1 MTDVVLDGVDKVY
14 PGGVAA
20 VRNIR
25 LKINDGELFVLL
37 GPSGC
42 GKSTILRMIAG
53 LEEITNGDIWLNG
66 AIANDLPPRERN
78 VAMVFQE
85 GALYPHRTVKG
96 NMLFPLQVSGDDRV
110 EANAKVQELAR
121 ALGIN
126 SMIDRL
132 PRTLSGGQRQR
143 AAIGRAL
150 VREPSLFLLD
160 EPLSSLDAGL
170 RTELRVE
177 ISALVRSTGTTTVYV
192 THDQVEAMTMADRM
206 AVLRDGVL
214 EDVGTPEQIYQ
225 DPATVFVAAFLS
237 SPPINLLQGTLWT
250 VEDEGLL
257 IDFGAQR
264 LMIPWDDPRT
274 SSLIS
279 HQGRPVTVAIRPDNL
294 IPVAPGSPA
303 KPGTVLS
310 GQVRALEFH
319 GHEWLAYAEAGITT
333 VDPNTVGRPAPA
345 TPPQPERPTLRER
358 LRTLLGPPQ
367 RQEQEQA
374 VEEHVG
380 GHHRR
385 PDLMFRIAPGDRPNR
400 GDRVALAVD
409 LDRILF
415 FGADGRRVTPVHRH
429 QTAPPR
435 VHRPEH
441 AGQEAPHA
449 HDGPGRR

>member
-14 PGGVAA
+14 PGGQVA
-20 VRNIR
+20 VRNVR
-25 LKINDGELFVLL
+25 LRINDGELFVLL

-53 LEEITNGDIWLNG
+53 LEEITAGDLWLNG
-66 AIANDLPPRERN
+66 TVANDLAPRERN

-96 NMLFPLQVSGDDRV
+96 NMMFPLEVSGDDRA
-110 EANAKVQELAR
+110 EASAKVVELAR

-126 SMIDRL
+126 TMIDRL

-150 VREPSLFLLD
+150 IREPSLFLMD

-177 ISALVRSTGTTTVYV
+177 IAALVRSSGTTTVYV

-214 EDVGTPEQIYQ
+214 EDVGTPEQIYE
-225 DPATVFVAAFLS
+225 DPGTVFVAAFLS
-237 SPPINLLQGTLWT
+237 SPPINLLQATLWA
-250 VEDEGLL
+250 VEGEGLVL
-257 IDFGAQR
+257 DLGPQR
-264 LMIPWDDPRT
+264 LTLPWDDPRA
-274 SSLIS
+274 SALIS
-279 HQGRPVTVAIRPDNL
+279 HHGRPVIVGIRPDTMMP
-294 IPVAPGSPA
+294 IAPGSPA
-303 KPGTVLS
+303 APGTVLS

-319 GHEWLAYAEAGITT
+319 GHEWLAYAEAGIPT
-333 VDPNTVGRPAPA
+333 VDANEVGRPAR
-345 TPPQPERPTLRER
+345 PQVLAAERPALRDRVRSLFGRPAEEEE
-358 LRTLLGPPQ
+358 PH
-367 RQEQEQA
+367 
-374 VEEHVG
+374 EEHA

-385 PDLMFRIAPGDRPNR
+385 SDLVFRIAPGGRPNR

-409 LDRILF
+409 LDRVLF
-415 FGADGRRVTPVHRH
+415 FGADGRRITPVQR
-429 QTAPPR
+429 
-435 VHRPEH
+435 
-441 AGQEAPHA
+441 
-449 HDGPGRR
+449 

>member
-14 PGGVAA
+14 PGGHVA
-20 VRNIR
+20 VRNVR
-25 LKINDGELFVLL
+25 LRINEGELFVLL

-53 LEEITNGDIWLNG
+53 LEEITGGDLWLNG
-66 AIANDLPPRERN
+66 SVANELPPRERN

-96 NMLFPLQVSGDDRV
+96 NMMFPLEVSGDDRA
-110 EANAKVQELAR
+110 EASAKVVELAR

-126 SMIDRL
+126 TMIDRL

-150 VREPSLFLLD
+150 IREPSLFLMD

-177 ISALVRSTGTTTVYV
+177 IAALVRSTGTTTVYV

-214 EDVGTPEQIYQ
+214 EDVGNPEQIYE

-237 SPPINLLQGTLWT
+237 SPPINLLHATLWA
-250 VEDEGLL
+250 VEGEGLL
-257 IDFGAQR
+257 LDFGPQR
-264 LMIPWDDPRT
+264 LSVPWNDPRA

-279 HQGRPVTVAIRPDNL
+279 HHGQTVIVGIRPDTL
-294 IPVAPGSPA
+294 MPIAPGAPA
-303 KPGTVLS
+303 PHGTVLS

-319 GHEWLAYAEAGITT
+319 GHEWLAYAEAGIPTIDAT
-333 VDPNTVGRPAPA
+333 EVGR
-345 TPPQPERPTLRER
+345 PPQPETVEPERPGLGDR
-358 LRTLLGPPQ
+358 LRSMLGRPVHEEP
-367 RQEQEQA
+367 
-374 VEEHVG
+374 VEEHA

-385 PDLMFRIAPGDRPNR
+385 SDLVFRIAPGNRPNR
-400 GDRVALAVD
+400 GDHVALRID
-409 LDRILF
+409 LSRVLF
-415 FGADGRRVTPVHRH
+415 FGADGHRVTPVHR
-429 QTAPPR
+429 
-435 VHRPEH
+435 
-441 AGQEAPHA
+441 
-449 HDGPGRR
+449 

>member
-14 PGGVAA
+14 PGGQVA
-20 VRNIR
+20 VRDVR
-25 LKINDGELFVLL
+25 LRINAGELFVLL

-53 LEEITNGDIWLNG
+53 LEEITGGDLWLNG
-66 AIANDLPPRERN
+66 TVANDLPPRDRN

-96 NMLFPLQVSGDDRV
+96 NMMFPLEVSGDDRA
-110 EANAKVQELAR
+110 EASAKVVELAR

-126 SMIDRL
+126 TMIDRL

-150 VREPSLFLLD
+150 IREPSLFLMD

-177 ISALVRSTGTTTVYV
+177 IAALVRSSGTTTVYV

-214 EDVGTPEQIYQ
+214 EDVGTPEQIYE

-237 SPPINLLQGTLWT
+237 SPPMNLLQATLWA
-250 VEDEGLL
+250 VEGQGLML
-257 IDFGAQR
+257 DLGPQR
-264 LMIPWDDPRT
+264 LTLPWNDPRAAA
-274 SSLIS
+274 LIS
-279 HQGRPVTVAIRPDNL
+279 HQGRPVIVGIRPDTMMP
-294 IPVAPGSPA
+294 IAPGSPA
-303 KPGTVLS
+303 PSGTVLS

-319 GHEWLAYAEAGITT
+319 GHEWLAYAEAGIPT
-333 VDPNTVGRPAPA
+333 VDANELGRPERPQALAAERPGLRGRVRALFGRPAGEEAPI
-345 TPPQPERPTLRER
+345 
-358 LRTLLGPPQ
+358 
-367 RQEQEQA
+367 
-374 VEEHVG
+374 EEHA

-385 PDLMFRIAPGDRPNR
+385 SDLVFRIAPGGRPDR

-409 LDRILF
+409 LDRVLF
-415 FGADGRRVTPVHRH
+415 FGADGRRITPVHR
-429 QTAPPR
+429 
-435 VHRPEH
+435 
-441 AGQEAPHA
+441 
-449 HDGPGRR
+449 

>member
-14 PGGVAA
+14 PGGQVA
-20 VRNIR
+20 VRNVR
-25 LKINDGELFVLL
+25 LRINDGELFVLL

-53 LEEITNGDIWLNG
+53 LEEITSGVLWLNG
-66 AIANDLPPRERN
+66 AVANELSPRDRN

-96 NMLFPLQVSGDDRV
+96 NMMFPLEVLGDDRA
-110 EANAKVQELAR
+110 EATAKVVELAR

-126 SMIDRL
+126 TMIDRL

-150 VREPSLFLLD
+150 IREPSLFLMD

-177 ISALVRSTGTTTVYV
+177 IAALVRSSGTTTVYV

-225 DPATVFVAAFLS
+225 DPATVFTAAFLS
-237 SPPINLLQGTLWT
+237 SPPINLLQATLWG
-250 VEDEGLL
+250 VEGEGLL
-257 IDFGAQR
+257 LDLGPQR
-264 LMIPWDDPRT
+264 LSIPWDDPRA
-274 SSLIS
+274 SSMIS
-279 HQGRPVTVAIRPDNL
+279 HHGKHVIVGIRPDTL
-294 IPVAPGSPA
+294 APIAAGSPA
-303 KPGTVLS
+303 APGTVLS

-319 GHEWLAYAEAGITT
+319 GHEWLAYAEVGIPT
-333 VDPNTVGRPAPA
+333 VDANEVGGIKKPDEPEPEQIGLVGRLRALLGRSAVVDEPAPEGHA
-345 TPPQPERPTLRER
+345 
-358 LRTLLGPPQ
+358 
-367 RQEQEQA
+367 
-374 VEEHVG
+374 

-385 PDLMFRIAPGDRPNR
+385 SDLVFRIASGNRPNR
-400 GDRVALAVD
+400 GDHVALCVD
-409 LDRILF
+409 LERVLL
-415 FGADGRRVTPVHRH
+415 FGADGRRVTPVQR
-429 QTAPPR
+429 
-435 VHRPEH
+435 
-441 AGQEAPHA
+441 
-449 HDGPGRR
+449 

>member
-14 PGGVAA
+14 PGGFEA
-20 VRNIR
+20 VRNVR
-25 LKINDGELFVLL
+25 LRINDGELFVLL

-53 LEEITNGDIWLNG
+53 LEEITSGDIWLNG
-66 AIANDLPPRERN
+66 SVANDLPPRDRN

-96 NMLFPLQVSGDDRV
+96 NMMFPLEVSGDDRA
-110 EANAKVQELAR
+110 EAHAKVLELAR

-126 SMIDRL
+126 TMIDRL

-150 VREPSLFLLD
+150 IREPSVFLMD

-177 ISALVRSTGTTTVYV
+177 IAGLVRSSGTTTVYV

-214 EDVGTPEQIYQ
+214 EDVGTPEQIYS

-237 SPPINLLQGTLWT
+237 SPPINLLQATLWA
-250 VEDEGLL
+250 VEGEGLL
-257 IDFGAQR
+257 LDFGPQR
-264 LMIPWDDPRT
+264 LTVPWEDPRA

-279 HQGRPVTVAIRPDNL
+279 HHGRSVIVGIRPDTL
-294 IPVAPGSPA
+294 MPIAPGTPA
-303 KPGTVLS
+303 APGTVLS

-319 GHEWLAYAEAGITT
+319 GHEWLAYAEAGIAT
-333 VDPNTVGRPAPA
+333 VDATEIGRPPRPAPA
-345 TPPQPERPTLRER
+345 APERPGLRDRVRE
-358 LRTLLGPPQ
+358 LLGRPNQ
-367 RQEQEQA
+367 GGEA
-374 VEEHVG
+374 VEEEHA

-385 PDLMFRIAPGDRPNR
+385 SDLVFRIAPGDRPNR
-400 GDRVALAVD
+400 GDHVALTVD
-409 LDRILF
+409 LDRVLF
-415 FGADGRRVTPVHRH
+415 FGADGRRVNPVLR
-429 QTAPPR
+429 
-435 VHRPEH
+435 
-441 AGQEAPHA
+441 
-449 HDGPGRR
+449 

>member
-14 PGGVAA
+14 PGGQIA
-20 VRNIR
+20 VRNVR
-25 LKINDGELFVLL
+25 LRINEGELFVLL

-53 LEEITNGDIWLNG
+53 LEEITGGDLWLNG
-66 AIANDLPPRERN
+66 SVANELPPRERN

-96 NMLFPLQVSGDDRV
+96 NMMFPLEVSGDDRA
-110 EANAKVQELAR
+110 EASAKVVELAR

-126 SMIDRL
+126 TMIDRL

-150 VREPSLFLLD
+150 IREPSLFLMD

-177 ISALVRSTGTTTVYV
+177 IAALVRSTGTTTVYV

-214 EDVGTPEQIYQ
+214 EDVGNPEQIYE

-237 SPPINLLQGTLWT
+237 SPPINLLHATLWA
-250 VEDEGLL
+250 VEGEGLL
-257 IDFGAQR
+257 LDFGPQR
-264 LMIPWDDPRT
+264 LSVPWNDPRA

-279 HQGRPVTVAIRPDNL
+279 HHGQTVIVGIRPDTL
-294 IPVAPGSPA
+294 MPIAPGAPA
-303 KPGTVLS
+303 PHGTVLS

-319 GHEWLAYAEAGITT
+319 GHEWLAYAEAGIPTIDAT
-333 VDPNTVGRPAPA
+333 EVGRPR
-345 TPPQPERPTLRER
+345 PPQTVEPERPGLRDR
-358 LRTLLGPPQ
+358 LRSMLGRPTYEEP
-367 RQEQEQA
+367 
-374 VEEHVG
+374 VEEHA

-385 PDLMFRIAPGDRPNR
+385 SDLVFRISPGNRPDR
-400 GDRVALAVD
+400 GDHVALRVD
-409 LDRILF
+409 LSRVLF
-415 FGADGRRVTPVHRH
+415 FGEDGHRATPVHR
-429 QTAPPR
+429 
-435 VHRPEH
+435 
-441 AGQEAPHA
+441 
-449 HDGPGRR
+449 